1 MTNFHLCQVLK
12 VLPLQNLPPLTLTR
26 LQEVFLPKKVS
37 QFRTAIDSSIC
48 SRRSWE
54 QLSKASFCHRQWVW
68 WPHGTHTVGPQPG
81 RKSGKFTNH
90 HVHCPCNAYDIW
102 YMSVMSDRL
111 ANSNDQVFASSW
123 TGSPGG
129 SSSSSSSSDSSGSQ
143 PTTSAGQQS
152 GSSGSSSGQ
161 QASSSTSQQQTRS
174 PPEGQED
181 EGTPATRSEPLFSLR
196 IVVSLAALVLFMFSS
211 YE

>member
-1 MTNFHLCQVLK
+1 MSMHMISGTC
-12 VLPLQNLPPLTLTR
+12 
-26 LQEVFLPKKVS
+26 
-37 QFRTAIDSSIC
+37 RTH
-48 SRRSWE
+48 WW
-54 QLSKASFCHRQWVW
+54 KWV
-68 WPHGTHTVGPQPG
+68 
-81 RKSGKFTNH
+81 
-90 HVHCPCNAYDIW
+90 
-102 YMSVMSDRL
+102 
-111 ANSNDQVFASSW
+111 NSNDQVFASSW

-196 IVVSLAALVLFMFSS
+196 IVVSLAAVVLFMFSS
-211 YE
+211 YEWTMLHSYWKNTNFPWNALIETIQAAKAGLRVCWPWLRLISAVWGFWTTTIED

>member
-1 MTNFHLCQVLK
+1 
-12 VLPLQNLPPLTLTR
+12 
-26 LQEVFLPKKVS
+26 
-37 QFRTAIDSSIC
+37 
-48 SRRSWE
+48 
-54 QLSKASFCHRQWVW
+54 
-68 WPHGTHTVGPQPG
+68 
-81 RKSGKFTNH
+81 
-90 HVHCPCNAYDIW
+90 
-102 YMSVMSDRL
+102 MSDRL

-181 EGTPATRSEPLFSLR
+181 EGTPATRSDPPPSLSF
-196 IVVSLAALVLFMFSS
+196 VVSLVVVVRFMFSS
-211 YE
+211 YEWTMLQSYWKNTNFPWNVLIETIQAAQAGLRVCWPWLRLISAVWGFWTTTIED